1 MSVMEY
7 LVQVVD
13 GKQRLTSIWSFVQGS
28 FPDGGEFRLSGLEVY
43 SEINGMDFFDLN
55 ENQQETIK
63 DYALNVHTITQ
74 QNQPDYVFE
83 VFERLNMGST
93 QLNEQELRNCIYQV
107 PLLPIRQRPAAL
119 ACAAPARLGVLQLE
133 LCSPSWL
140 FPARTHGALRLWQ
153 GPYTDMLLD
162 LAYDPYLLKV
172 LKTDTPHVRM
182 KDRELILRF
191 FAMSRTTPYGFFSP
205 VKTWLNSEIRENR
218 NLSPGEVEDLS
229 ASFQHSIQ
237 LAWDVFGEAAFRPV
251 RKVKGKEGMERFES
265 GEVNVALWDTVMHS
279 FSTLTASEVLPHR

>member
-93 QLNEQELRNCIYQV
+93 QLNEQELRNCIY
-107 PLLPIRQRPAAL
+107 
-119 ACAAPARLGVLQLE
+119 
-133 LCSPSWL
+133 
-140 FPARTHGALRLWQ
+140 Q

-265 GEVNVALWDTVMHS
+265 GEVNVALW
-279 FSTLTASEVLPHR
+279 